1 MYIITDTIIASYKLI
16 NLGKLI
22 LLPWSHVLHFGGKNE
37 RHDYKLCNLPIKH
50 VTEEKDLGVIISED
64 LKAYKNVAKNVK
76 KAYKILGIFKNKI
89 LGIIRR
95 TFSYM
100 NKDMLVQLI
109 KVFIRPH
116 LEYAQQ
122 AWSPHLKKD
131 MGLI

>member
-1 MYIITDTIIASYKLI
+1 MKDMTISCAT
-16 NLGKLI
+16 
-22 LLPWSHVLHFGGKNE
+22 PPP
-37 RHDYKLCNLPIKH
+37 PIKH
-50 VTEEKDLGVIISED
+50 VTEEKYLGVNISED